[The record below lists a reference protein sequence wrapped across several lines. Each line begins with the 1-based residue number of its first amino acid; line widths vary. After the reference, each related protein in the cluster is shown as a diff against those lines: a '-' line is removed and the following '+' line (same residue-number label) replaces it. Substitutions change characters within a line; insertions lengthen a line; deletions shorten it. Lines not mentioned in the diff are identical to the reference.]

1 MNLYLITIENKDD
14 VIVEAQ
20 AFQSEMSIDE
30 MHREN
35 WQEIANSLG
44 FEVDREDGDTIDID
58 PIVDPPTVY

>member
-30 MHREN
+30 VHREN

-58 PIVDPPTVY
+58 PIVDPPIVY